1 MKKEYYISNGELYHY
16 GIKGMKKGHRRFQ
29 NPDGSLT
36 PAGEK
41 RYGVGEGDS
50 GEKKY
55 ELSTVSAPKPKQPT
69 AISTMAARIN
79 APKGADIKGTL
90 SKFDYQKKQE
100 EPKKEEPKKDPE
112 PELMPEDWNRKNE
125 IVPVQKTN
133 PNDFK
138 REDPIDIKDEP
149 SRDEERKPQEP
160 EERSKTSDDSNR
172 TERNNEDELSRNGNG
187 RGEDPGKFDNE
198 PKKEETKQPE
208 NKQADKN
215 KDNKDNKDNKGN
227 KESNKTQ
234 QNNTTT
240 ETTETKGKQERDLGS
255 DADMARATGKGLDE
269 LSNVLGSYARDAKT
283 NRPRMDLSDK
293 TTKQLREEIDREK
306 AEIEY
311 NAFFSQPTKKEKA
324 ARAVSNF
331 LKNAGRVFTVGATA
345 LNFANQ
351 YKKWKKDK

>member
-100 EPKKEEPKKDPE
+100 EPKKEEHKKDPE

-125 IVPVQKTN
+125 IVPVKKTN

-149 SRDEERKPQEP
+149 KNEYPNHKPGPEHVSKQEIVP
-160 EERSKTSDDSNR
+160 VNDSKK
-172 TERNNEDELSRNGNG
+172 E
-187 RGEDPGKFDNE
+187 E
-198 PKKEETKQPE
+198 PKKEEPKKEEPKKEEPKKDESKKEEKTKQKVQQP
-208 NKQADKN
+208 QQP
-215 KDNKDNKDNKGN
+215 
-227 KESNKTQ
+227 Q

-255 DADMARATGKGLDE
+255 DADMAKATGKGLDE
-269 LSNVLGSYARDAKT
+269 LSGVLNSYAKDARA
-283 NRPRMDLSDK
+283 NRPRMDLSEK
-293 TTKQLREEIDREK
+293 TTKQLKEEIDREK
-306 AEIEY
+306 TEIEY

-324 ARAVSNF
+324 AKAVSNF